1 MGPRAQA
8 TLTARWAGNAAF
20 RAAGRSMRRL
30 AADSAYS
37 ARALNSFNRSVTRA
51 MRGVMRFF
59 TRQAS
64 NIFRSFFFGIRIWAI
79 MAGFAISGFAGSA
92 IKSFREFD
100 KKLRETTS
108 LIAGGALT
116 TGKGSMRKRMQ
127 EAKKVA
133 QQEYEAY
140 RREMLAMSVPLRQT
154 PQGLTGGLR
163 EIVSAGYTGRGRR
176 ARAVTTQLLTAAAT
190 GATAGD
196 ADVETS
202 TRLLIQTMNAL
213 GLTSRRKVPG
223 GTGYSPLTGKMSP
236 MAIMDKFFQTMN
248 YGVNIRYPDLA
259 SSMGNVIGPIGAVLN
274 PAGKRN
280 PKRGAFAL
288 DQILGSV
295 IVASQRGYT
304 AAKTTIG
311 LQDILKSIAKPTNQ
325 AQDVYKE
332 LGLTPGS
339 ALLQGGL
346 IGTGGAL
353 TKIDRALQK
362 FKKSGGDASTA
373 LNTLFGNVRGLRIA
387 TTLMNTD
394 LSDVNEA
401 LMLLV
406 QSQGAAKIAFDETG
420 KSLDGQI
427 QRFESLFETVKVGV
441 GVSLMPFLQ
450 RAMSFGERLL
460 TKISGGEAGM
470 TANALYYQARA
481 GDKSLTPEQF
491 AQTLPEAQAEAFM
504 RYRAFASANF
514 KSIVRQLFD
523 TVSGEL
529 RNWWN
534 SGGRETFTNL
544 VKNLANTAVK
554 ALGELLLK
562 ADDIYTFG
570 IKLGTKIFE
579 GIWQGFS
586 GKMSGAAGQ
595 NGGILGLLRSGQ
607 NKKLLN
613 AETGGQSLLGGLLGL
628 GAFGLLGPA
637 MAKRGGLMGRTQLGA
652 LGGTAVALGGGS
664 AAASVIAAI
673 VSGLVGP
680 QIFGALNGQ
689 RGQSLRQRLLGGA
702 SSAVGGSEQFSIQT
716 AHISA
721 GSVYVNGAAGVAGA
735 GPRGRAA
742 ASGVS
747 PMTTTAML
755 GGTNGRSWMLDMQRR
770 MRYTSL
776 DAVRQRM
783 WNTTATVGDPISYGP
798 GGNARDRRRYF
809 RSQMMERYGTA
820 QPPAYSSADTPAWL
834 AGFNRR
840 LEEIER
846 ERRGPGLSRR
856 DRLRGRFG
864 NAASAIRAGAG
875 AAGGSAFR
883 GLRGVG
889 RFAGGGGGAA
899 VAAASLGMLGA
910 AGGGTNSMIGAGV
923 GGGLGALGFLVPGA
937 GPVLGPLLMM
947 LGSMGGGM
955 LGGYLDQRQSA
966 ADSAASQARMQQFV
980 QQFQAGGYGSRSQ
993 AAYALAQ
1000 AATGQ
1005 KIGIRRVG
1013 GQMTAAPGAKGGQA
1027 TFKPGSG
1034 RAEVVGLSPL
1044 AGLIGEGGMA
1054 TTAGVNTLMP
1064 AIEAL
1069 LNTSSSKQ
1077 LPKAISRLDKALVAV
1092 GADANLVQ
1100 FVATMYQEHQKSIL
1114 ENETATAFQRQ
1125 QKRRIKRINKQY
1137 ADSPNKHLQG
1147 RDPMAVQQMMGE
1159 KRSKLSDVIEV
1170 PAAADVSKAAETLI
1184 QGYGGQVE
1192 VSMNGLVPQ
1201 ITNSTADVF
1210 VAMAQPGSASYVE
1223 AQAAGGVL
1231 GRTFLTSM
1239 QNAINSNLNLN
1250 VNAAMTELPN
1260 GTKIG
1265 ARGLAYGA
1273 RGFATRRTNV
1283 MAANGRQLVI
1293 GEDGAEAIVPLSQRV
1308 GGKRP
1313 QSGTVAVN
1321 FNGPVTFASDQDVEQ
1336 VAEKLSQRLRAVM
1349 NNSTHLNSKGR

>member
-259 SSMGNVIGPIGAVLN
+259 ASMGNVIGPIGAVLN

-491 AQTLPEAQAEAFM
+491 AQTLPQAQAEAFM

-544 VKNLANTAVK
+544 VKNLANTAVN
-554 ALGELLLK
+554 ALGKLLLQ

-680 QIFGALNGQ
+680 QLFGALNGQ

-721 GSVYVNGAAGVAGA
+721 GSVYVNGAAGAAGA

-742 ASGVS
+742 ATGVS
-747 PMTTTAML
+747 PLATTAML

-809 RSQMMERYGTA
+809 RSQMMDRYGTA

-875 AAGGSAFR
+875 G
-883 GLRGVG
+883 GLRGIG
-889 RFAGGGGGAA
+889 RFASGGGAA
-899 VAAASLGMLGA
+899 AAAAASLGMLGA
-910 AGGGTNSMIGAGV
+910 LGGGTSSMIGAGV
-923 GGGLGALGFLVPGA
+923 GGGLGALGFLIPGA
-937 GPVLGPLLMM
+937 GAVLGPLLMM
-947 LGSMGGGM
+947 LGTMGGGM
-955 LGGYLDQRQSA
+955 
-966 ADSAASQARMQQFV
+966 
-980 QQFQAGGYGSRSQ
+980 AGGYIDQRREAAEQAKQSASLQKFFTDAKSVAGVARGSGQMGGAFQTQYAQQVPYLLSQ
-993 AAYALAQ
+993 LSGSSQGLVGKSGVATVQATSVLGQAMNTLAQ
-1000 AATGQ
+1000 AAENPQ
-1005 KIGIRRVG
+1005 KGSLKQIDRAAK
-1013 GQMTAAPGAKGGQA
+1013 QFDLFLTANGMQN
-1027 TFKPGSG
+1027 SQ
-1034 RAEVVGLSPL
+1034 L
-1044 AGLIGEGGMA
+1044 AGVLTALVQTSVEDVTQGLAQQQIAQQLTGKRTKGKNNLPARFVAYGEGGRQVNAGPA
-1054 TTAGVNTLMP
+1054 TGSRFAGGTSGSMIAPAQAITEQVFTDKTMP
-1064 AIEAL
+1064 A
-1069 LNTSSSKQ
+1069 
-1077 LPKAISRLDKALVAV
+1077 
-1092 GADANLVQ
+1092 
-1100 FVATMYQEHQKSIL
+1100 
-1114 ENETATAFQRQ
+1114 
-1125 QKRRIKRINKQY
+1125 
-1137 ADSPNKHLQG
+1137 
-1147 RDPMAVQQMMGE
+1147 
-1159 KRSKLSDVIEV
+1159 
-1170 PAAADVSKAAETLI
+1170 
-1184 QGYGGQVE
+1184 
-1192 VSMNGLVPQ
+1192 
-1201 ITNSTADVF
+1201 
-1210 VAMAQPGSASYVE
+1210 
-1223 AQAAGGVL
+1223 
-1231 GRTFLTSM
+1231 
-1239 QNAINSNLNLN
+1239 
-1250 VNAAMTELPN
+1250 
-1260 GTKIG
+1260 G
-1265 ARGLAYGA
+1265 ARGTGGAAAAVLAQYETVFSSGMASIGEASGRSFDQQFGMYAITPSTIATVRARIINGLSNIRIDSVYLEPRPTRPAPGGPPTARGAVYGA